1 MRVLLWRYCRLRGPV
16 RLDTTVLMTRSPF
29 QKLRDGVAGIAYG
42 NPLYAL
48 MLSGPAPNGLT
59 VVPPDPWPGDVR
71 TGEELLRGVARFA
84 GKAFP
89 LDPRMHGCWEPLGA
103 TPRWLA
109 AAHGFDWLRDLRAAS
124 VDDGRRCARAL
135 IDAWIDEYGAWR
147 QTAWTPAALGRR
159 ISNWIGLHDFFCASA
174 DDEFRARVFDSLAR
188 QTRHLARIMPGGATG
203 VDLLVAYKGLAYSA
217 ICLGGK
223 PRDADD
229 VLKALA
235 RELSQQILPDGGHV
249 ERCPIVQL
257 ETLRHLIDIRAVL
270 RTARAETPEALQHA
284 IDRMT
289 PALRFFRHGDGGL
302 ALFNGGREGDSSLI
316 DTVLAQA
323 DARGRPLKS
332 APHTGFERLIAGR
345 TLAMLDVG
353 APAPVGFDAT
363 AYAGVLGLEVS
374 IGKERLIVNCGAHPS
389 QSGAWRQALAATAAH
404 STVVVGDTNSSE
416 VLPEGGLGRRLTLAT
431 CERQE
436 LDAGAVL
443 VVATHDGYAQNF
455 GLLHRRR
462 LYLADSGE
470 DLRGEDTLEPVLGRQ
485 PPPQNFAVRFHLHPL
500 VSAALNEAGDAV
512 LLKLPLGGTWRLQ
525 ARGGMLELQES
536 VYMGQGDEPRPTLQV
551 AVFGQTAAEPV
562 TVKWALRRERK
573 PG

>member
-1 MRVLLWRYCRLRGPV
+1 
-16 RLDTTVLMTRSPF
+16 MTRSPF
-29 QKLRDGVAGIAYG
+29 QKLREGVAGIAYG

-48 MLSGPAPNGLT
+48 MLSGPAPHELA
-59 VVPPDPWPGDVR
+59 VIPPDPWPGDAQA
-71 TGEELLRGVARFA
+71 GEELLHGAARFA

-89 LDPRMHGCWEPLGA
+89 LDPRMHGCWEPVGA

-124 VDDGRRCARAL
+124 GDDGRRCARAL
-135 IDAWIDEYGAWR
+135 IDSWIEEYGSWR
-147 QTAWTPAALGRR
+147 QAAWTPAALGRR

-188 QTRHLARIMPGGATG
+188 QTRHLARILPGGASG
-203 VDLLVAYKGLAYSA
+203 VDLLVAYKGLVYSA
-217 ICLGGK
+217 VCLGGRA
-223 PRDADD
+223 RDADD

-235 RELSQQILPDGGHV
+235 RELSVQILPDGGHV
-249 ERCPIVQL
+249 ERCPAAQL
-257 ETLRHLIDIRAVL
+257 EVLRHLIDIRAVL
-270 RTARAETPEALQHA
+270 RTARAETPESLQHA

-289 PALRFFRHGDGGL
+289 PALRFFRLGDGGL
-302 ALFNGGREGDSSLI
+302 ALFNGGQEGDSVLI

-332 APHTGFERLIAGR
+332 APHTGFERLMAGR
-345 TLAMLDVG
+345 TLAVMDVG
-353 APAPVGFDAT
+353 APAPAGSDA
-363 AYAGVLGLEVS
+363 AAGAGVLGLEVS
-374 IGKERLIVNCGAHPS
+374 VGKERLIVNCGAHPG
-389 QSGAWRQALAATAAH
+389 QTGAWRRALAATAAH
-404 STVVVGDTNSSE
+404 STVSVADTNSSE
-416 VLPEGGLGRRLTLAT
+416 VLPDGGLGRRLTLTT

-470 DLRGEDTLEPVLGRQ
+470 DLRGEDTLEPVLGSRPPSQ
-485 PPPQNFAVRFHLHPL
+485 PFAVRFHLHPS
-500 VSAALNEAGDAV
+500 VSASFNEAGDAV
-512 LLKLPLGGTWRLQ
+512 SLKLPLSGVWRLQ
-525 ARGGMLELQES
+525 ARGGAIEVQES
-536 VYMGQGDEPRPTLQV
+536 VYMGRGEEPQPSLQV
-551 AVFGQTAAEPV
+551 VVHGRTGDEPV

-573 PG
+573 QGG